1 MEVILLCR
9 KNIKIYIWKFMRSIN
24 RWRRKRKRKR
34 KWGIRLLRVN
44 RRGEIRQLINS
55 FLLVYNDQE
64 QMIE

>member
-1 MEVILLCR
+1 
-9 KNIKIYIWKFMRSIN
+9 MRSIN

-34 KWGIRLLRVN
+34 KWRIRLLRVN

>member
-24 RWRRKRKRKR
+24 RWRRKRKRKWR
-34 KWGIRLLRVN
+34 IRLLRVN